1 MHKVVKPM
9 KTQAWGWLAAAVMA
23 AGLNASYHDGGMQWA
38 HRIAGR
44 VGHNTS
50 AVLALATGRA
60 DQFLAEAQI
69 VAAHQRTPSCPWATA
84 MARAQQQVA
93 VSNARFDRFEAI
105 SDRQVAR
112 LERFEAGRVRMEAQL
127 AAMRIP
133 VVSVSSVAFSPV
145 VVRTPKVVCPRVR
158 VNIPRP
164 PHVTMPSIPE
174 IHIETL
180 GAGPV

>member
-1 MHKVVKPM
+1 M

-44 VGHNTS
+44 IGHQTS
-50 AVLALATGRA
+50 AVLALATGHA
-60 DQFLAEAQI
+60 DQFMAEAQI
-69 VAAHQRTPSCPWATA
+69 ISAHQSAAPSCQWATEV
-84 MARAQQQVA
+84 ARAQQRIALSQ
-93 VSNARFDRFEAI
+93 ARF
-105 SDRQVAR
+105 
-112 LERFEAGRVRMEAQL
+112 ERFEAMSDRQAAQLVRFENNRARVEVQL
-127 AAMRIP
+127 AAMRMP
-133 VVSVSSVAFSPV
+133 VVSYSPV
-145 VVRTPKVVCPRVR
+145 VVRVPKVVCPRVR

-174 IHIETL
+174 IHIEGS